1 MSLHPAG
8 ASPRVDLGLVGV
20 LVTMAPAWW
29 LFARPSLSEGT
40 GIAALTIGLGFAVA
54 GALTRRGWAL
64 SRWLVA
70 ALVGVAALYAA
81 FTHTDAP
88 GFVLATWLVLVMV
101 VATAF
106 PTTPRV
112 GPPAAAVL
120 GAASVATVALV
131 FGGVGGASHALT
143 WFAFGLTALAPVGVA
158 AWTGYAAHLSASRL
172 LVSAGCAGAAG
183 FAAAVGEVGVA
194 TGLAL
199 VPPLVLVRDL
209 DALPDGLKDV
219 VGVLLQRPAAMLV
232 GSFAALCVLGTAVLS
247 LPAAH
252 AGDPIEV
259 VDAAFTAVSA
269 ACVTGLGVRDTGG
282 DFSWFGQ
289 FVLLVLIQVGG
300 LGIMTFAGVGLL
312 WAGRRMTIREERA
325 TVGAVG
331 GWSQLDVRGALRR
344 VLWITLGAEA
354 VGAIALFVRFVSG
367 GEAAFSAAWRAVFT
381 SISAFCNAGFALQS
395 DSMVGYA
402 DDPFVLGVVG
412 GLVIVGGLGPAVV
425 ADLPALM
432 RGQPVSLHSRYV
444 TFASLGL
451 VLAGGFVFL
460 VIEWSHQLGAMPVGH
475 RVTNALFQSIILRT
489 AGFNSVDIAALQ
501 PATWTLCLILM
512 FIGGAPGSTAGG
524 VKVTAAGVLALSVWA
539 TLRRAGRPVV
549 LGRRLGAQSVHEALA
564 ICSAGALILVLGLV
578 ALQLTQPVP
587 VDLLL
592 FEAVSALGTVGLTAG
607 ATAKLDAVGKVIVMG
622 LMFAGR
628 VGPLSLLA
636 LLSEESDDAAA
647 TAPDGTL
654 TIG

>member
-1 MSLHPAG
+1 MSLHPGG
-8 ASPRVDLGLVGV
+8 ASSRVDLGLVGV

-29 LFARPSLSEGT
+29 LFARPSFGELT
-40 GIAALTIGLGFAVA
+40 GIAALTVGVGFAVA
-54 GALTRRGWAL
+54 GALTRRGWPLA
-64 SRWLVA
+64 RWLVA

-81 FTHTDAP
+81 LTHADAP

-106 PTTPRV
+106 PTAPRA
-112 GPPAAAVL
+112 GPAAAAVL
-120 GAASVATVALV
+120 GSASVAAVALV
-131 FGGVGGASHALT
+131 FAGVGGASHALT
-143 WFAFGLTALAPVGVA
+143 WFAFGLTALAPIGVA
-158 AWTGYAAHLSASRL
+158 AWTGYAAQLSTLRL
-172 LVSAGCAGAAG
+172 LVSAGSAGAAG

-232 GSFAALCVLGTAVLS
+232 GSFAVLCVLGAAVLS

-259 VDAAFTAVSA
+259 IDAAFTAVSA

-282 DFSWFGQ
+282 DFSLFGQ

-331 GWSQLDVRGALRR
+331 GWSRLDVRAALVR

-354 VGAIALFVRFVSG
+354 VGACALFLRFVVR
-367 GEAAFSAAWRAVFT
+367 GEAAISAAWRAVFT
-381 SISAFCNAGFALQS
+381 SISAFCNAGFALQG

-402 DDPFVLGVVG
+402 DDPIVLGVVG
-412 GLVIVGGLGPAVV
+412 LLVILGGLGPAVV
-425 ADLPALM
+425 ADVPALL
-432 RGQPVSLHSRYV
+432 RGRQVPLHSRYV
-444 TFASLGL
+444 IFVSLAL
-451 VLAGGFVFL
+451 VGAGGFAFL
-460 VIEWSHQLGAMPVGH
+460 VLEWSHQLGAMPFGD
-475 RVTNALFQSIILRT
+475 RVTNALFQSTILRT

-501 PATWTLCLILM
+501 PATWTLCIVLM
-512 FIGGAPGSTAGG
+512 FIGGSPGSTAGG
-524 VKVTAAGVLALSVWA
+524 VKVTAAGVLALAVWS

-549 LGRRLGAQSVHEALA
+549 FGRRLGAQSVHEALA
-564 ICSAGALILVLGLV
+564 ICSAGALTVVLGLV
-578 ALQLTQPVP
+578 ALQLTQPVS

-592 FEAVSALGTVGLTAG
+592 FEVVSALGTVGLSAG
-607 ATAKLDAVGKVIVMG
+607 ATAQLDAVGKVIVMA

-647 TAPDGTL
+647 AAPDGAL